1 MLSYIVVLELAIL
14 DQTKELLDEGLPFEQ
29 SKTLLGSKQ
38 FIRILVIWKFTFL
51 MGKLERKNDN
61 ISNK

>member
-1 MLSYIVVLELAIL
+1 MVLELAFL

-38 FIRILVIWKFTFL
+38 FIRISVIWKFSFL
-51 MGKLERKNDN
+51 MGKLEWKND